1 MLGGV
6 LHQGIFPVRL
16 PLREAPVTLSAT
28 GGTLAL
34 DGAGAYVLTTAV
46 MDELGKEYTAT
57 LPIEVYVAASPRRR
71 VNPPRGNIFLDLR
84 QSMKEVDLP
93 LASNS
98 GMAVKFSSLVSETL
112 LTMR

>member
-71 VNPPRGNIFLDLR
+71 VNSPG
-84 QSMKEVDLP
+84 
-93 LASNS
+93 AT
-98 GMAVKFSSLVSETL
+98 SSWTCG
-112 LTMR
+112 RA